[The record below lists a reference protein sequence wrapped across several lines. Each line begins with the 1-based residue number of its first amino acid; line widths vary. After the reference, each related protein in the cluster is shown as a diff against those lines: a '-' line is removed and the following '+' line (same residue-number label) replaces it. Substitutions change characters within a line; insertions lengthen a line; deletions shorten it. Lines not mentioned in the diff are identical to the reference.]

1 MGTRSN
7 IQAEFTPGK
16 SLAIYAHW
24 DGYPS
29 GLGSKLLKHYNTK
42 AKALELVSHGDVS
55 PVQASCKKPKGHT
68 FDNPKEGY
76 CSYYG
81 RDRQEHE
88 GDIKPD
94 VVDTKPDVVDTFKIS
109 PIKQGQEWQYQ
120 FTKGKWFVDCNTGK
134 WQELTQELVDDD
146 GEVRF

>member
-29 GLGSKLLKHYNTK
+29 GMGSKLLKHYNTK

-55 PVQASCKKPKGHT
+55 SVQASCKKPKGHT

-81 RDRQEHE
+81 RDRNET
-88 GDIKPD
+88 GNGI
-94 VVDTKPDVVDTFKIS
+94 KPDVVDTFKIS

-120 FTKGKWFVDCNTGK
+120 FTKGKWYVDCNTGN
-134 WQELTQELVDDD
+134 WQELTPELVADD
-146 GEVRF
+146 GEGWF